1 VRITIHR
8 GAHQIGGNCVE
19 VATDSTRIILDVGLP
34 LPPLDETPRKRGER
48 EIDPV
53 IKAVFDKSP
62 RVDAIFVSHA
72 HQDHTGLLN
81 QTPKEVPIYLGEG
94 TGKMMMVAGLYA
106 GQDKLPQQRGHPL
119 PDGEPV
125 VIGDITVTAYP
136 VDHSVFGAQALLVE
150 ADGKRVLYSGDLRL
164 HGRKPGMAPALIKA
178 VHAKGDVD
186 VLLMEGTHVG
196 ASRELRL
203 DEDDL
208 KDKILA
214 DILPAPGL
222 VLAMFSPMHLDR
234 LVTFYKAA
242 RSAKRILVLDHYAGY
257 VLHLVKKLAR
267 VPLPTRANGMAVF
280 RPKFQRHYKKTAWRF
295 RGNEITLDEILSHP
309 RDYVMLFRPTMLGSD
324 FTGKLPTGVRC
335 IYSYWTGYLANA
347 DFLAVRAE
355 VDEAGGKLLE
365 HHTSGHI
372 FAEDIVWFVEAIK
385 PRHVIPI
392 HTSNPN
398 TFSDRF
404 PNALLLQDAQPWDIC

>member
-1 VRITIHR
+1 MKLTIHR
-8 GAHQIGGNCVE
+8 GANQIGGNCVE
-19 VATDSTRIILDVGLP
+19 IATDSTRIILDVGLP
-34 LPPLDETPRKRGER
+34 LPPLDETPRKRGKLQ
-48 EIDPV
+48 IDPV
-53 IKAVFDKSP
+53 IKAVFDKPP

-94 TGKMMMVAGLYA
+94 TSKMMMVAGLYA
-106 GQDKLPQQRGHPL
+106 GQDRLLQQRERPL

-136 VDHSVFGAQALLVE
+136 VDHSVFGAHALLVE
-150 ADGKRVLYSGDLRL
+150 ANGKRVLYSGDLRL
-164 HGRKPGMAPALIKA
+164 HGRKQGMAPALIKA
-178 VHAKGDVD
+178 VNAKGSVD

-208 KDKILA
+208 KEKILA

-222 VLAMFSPMHLDR
+222 VLAMFSPMHVDR

-242 RSAKRILVLDHYAGY
+242 RRAKRILVLDHYAGY
-257 VLHLVKKLAR
+257 ALHLVKKLAR

-280 RPKFQRHYKKTAWRF
+280 RPKFQRPFKTIAWRF

-324 FTGKLPTGVRC
+324 FAGKLPAGVRC
-335 IYSYWTGYLANA
+335 IYSYWTGYLNKPA
-347 DFLAVRAE
+347 FQTTRAK
-355 VDEAGGKLLE
+355 VDEARGTFLE
-365 HHTSGHI
+365 RHTSGHM

-385 PRHVIPI
+385 PHNLIPI
-392 HTSNPN
+392 HTSQPKFFRDAFQNV
-398 TFSDRF
+398 
-404 PNALLLQDAQPWDIC
+404 LLLDDGIPHFL